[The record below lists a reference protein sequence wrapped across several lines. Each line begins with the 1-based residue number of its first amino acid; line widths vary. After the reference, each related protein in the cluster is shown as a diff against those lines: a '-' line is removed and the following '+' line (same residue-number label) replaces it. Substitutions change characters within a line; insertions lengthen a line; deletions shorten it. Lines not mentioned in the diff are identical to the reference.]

1 MQLERGDFSLAQA
14 RADQGFKESAN
25 RDPIW
30 NWKFLILK
38 AEISQWKTDNTEVV
52 NLLTP
57 LPPPN
62 FPELEVVVR
71 AKAVKGLAL
80 GYLRKDEEADTLLK
94 EAADESTSAS
104 PYARCQVIENQ
115 GYHAWKE
122 EQPEVARQYFR
133 QALELS
139 RQFKL
144 PFLEFGALNGLAM
157 ISTITRHYDEGIETS
172 FRALDLARS
181 WQFHFAEDVALM
193 NLAWAYQELGDLET
207 ALSYYSK
214 REKVL
219 KGLGNELLLETVLNN
234 MGETQFDMGDYGA
247 ARAAYAKALPIA
259 WKLKTLGKTDEDRYI
274 ERMQAYLAA
283 IELKEGKP
291 DEAEMENRKA
301 LALDPNF
308 ARGLLISARIDE
320 ARGYLTKAKAEFHK
334 LAEKKEKD
342 KSNKEKNKD
351 SEAEKEAFDSQS
363 IRWDAQDEL
372 AKISAAE
379 RQNRQADAQFAEVLK
394 EVEDFRRSV
403 RVTESRLAFSSHA
416 QSYYD
421 DYVQFLMEN
430 RQPQRAFQ
438 VSEFSRA
445 RTLEEGVGLKAP
457 IQPAAVN
464 IERIQQYLR
473 LSKKSILAYWIAP
486 KESYV
491 WLLSGSQFKFNTLA
505 PGYKIEQ
512 AAKDYNDTLLGREDV
527 EKMEQQGQGLY
538 DLLVQPIQQFIP
550 QNAKLV
556 IIPDREVDKLN
567 FETLRP
573 AYPSPHFWIQDVQ
586 LQIASST
593 TMLFGA
599 PDRPLRPDRKLLLI
613 GNPLQASS
621 DYPPLMHADQE
632 MEKVKS
638 HFSPADEA
646 IVSGAQAT
654 PEAYAASHPE
664 KFNVVHFVT
673 HGTGSE
679 FSPLDS
685 AIILSLDP
693 QSSFKLYARDIVKT
707 RLNANI
713 VTISACYGA
722 GTRAYSGEGLVGLAW
737 AFLQAGAHRV
747 VAGLWEVDERASV
760 ELMDNFYAGIQGGQ
774 TPSEA
779 LHSAKIKMIGPTS
792 KYNRPLYWAAFQLYM
807 GS

>member
-1 MQLERGDFSLAQA
+1 M
-14 RADQGFKESAN
+14 
-25 RDPIW
+25 
-30 NWKFLILK
+30 
-38 AEISQWKTDNTEVV
+38 TDNSKVV
-52 NLLTP
+52 SLLTT
-57 LPPPN
+57 LPPPE
-62 FPELEVVVR
+62 FPEHDVVVR
-71 AKAVKGLAL
+71 AKAIKGLAL
-80 GYLRKDEEADTLLK
+80 GYLGKDEEADTLLK
-94 EAADESTSAS
+94 EAADESAGTP
-104 PYARCQVIENQ
+104 PYVRCQVIENQ

-122 EQPEVARQYFR
+122 EQPEVARQRFA
-133 QALELS
+133 QALELA
-139 RQFKL
+139 RQFKE
-144 PFLEFGALNGLAM
+144 PFMEVGALNGLGLTL
-157 ISTITRHYDEGIETS
+157 IILNHYDEGIEKS
-172 FRALDLARS
+172 FNALDLARS
-181 WQFHFAEDVALM
+181 SQYQLAEDIALA
-193 NLAWAYQELGDLET
+193 NLAWGYQELGDLET
-207 ALSYYSK
+207 ALSYYVQQ
-214 REKVL
+214 EKVL
-219 KGLGNELLLETVLNN
+219 GSLRNEQLKEDLLSH
-234 MGETQFDMGDYGA
+234 MGETQFALGDFGA
-247 ARAAYAKALPIA
+247 ARAAYAKAFPIA
-259 WKLKTLGKTDEDRYI
+259 WQLKTHGKTSEDQHI
-274 ERMQAYLAA
+274 ETIQTYLAA
-283 IELKEGKP
+283 IDLEEGKLE
-291 DEAEMENRKA
+291 DAEKENGKA
-301 LALDPNF
+301 LALDPHF

-320 ARGYLTKAKAEFHK
+320 ARGHLTRAKAEFRK
-334 LAEKKEKD
+334 LAKRKETD
-342 KSNKEKNKD
+342 KNDKEKNKD
-351 SEAEKEAFDSQS
+351 PDAKKEAFDSQF

-379 RQNRQADAQFAEVLK
+379 HQDRQADAQFAEVLK
-394 EVEDFRRSV
+394 EVEAFRRSV
-403 RVTESRLAFSSHA
+403 RDAEHRLAFSSHA

-430 RQPQRAFQ
+430 KQPQKAFQ

-457 IQPAAVN
+457 IQPGAVN

-473 LSKKSILAYWIAP
+473 QNKKIILAYWIAP

-505 PGYKIEQ
+505 PGRTIEQ
-512 AAKDYNDTLLGREDV
+512 AAKDYNDTLLGREDL

-538 DLLVQPIQQFIP
+538 KLLVQPIQQFIP
-550 QNAKLV
+550 HNAKLV

-573 AYPSPHFWIQDVQ
+573 VDPSPHFWIQDVAM
-586 LQIASST
+586 QIASST

-599 PDRPLRPDRKLLLI
+599 PNRPHRPDRKLLLI
-613 GNPLQASS
+613 GNPLQASK
-621 DYPPLMHADQE
+621 DYPPLRHADQE
-632 MEKVKS
+632 MERVKS
-638 HFSPADEA
+638 YFSPDDET
-646 IVSGAQAT
+646 IISSGQAT
-654 PEAYAASHPE
+654 PDAYAASHPE
-664 KFNVVHFVT
+664 KFDIIHFVT

-707 RLNANI
+707 HLNANI

-760 ELMDNFYAGIQGGQ
+760 ELMNNFYAGIHGGQ

-779 LHSAKIKMIGPTS
+779 LRSAKIKMIGPTS